1 VSKGCHG
8 FWRGFFEKSD
18 FDSTDMI
25 KPDNKFFLLLSIMVK
40 MKRKGQEDLVT
51 SWAKSPYFSVF
62 PASPS
67 PYKLIGSSNFGHD
80 GGLVGRLFLPT
91 LGRREKNHGRI
102 VYWSRYFQG

>member
-1 VSKGCHG
+1 MDGNPEEEVLTFAVMTGN
-8 FWRGFFEKSD
+8 E
-18 FDSTDMI
+18 
-25 KPDNKFFLLLSIMVK
+25 FFLPLSIMVK

-67 PYKLIGSSNFGHD
+67 PYKLIGSSNPGHD

-91 LGRREKNHGRI
+91 VGRREKNHGKI